1 MKKKILSLVISAS
14 LGIAGSIGS
23 VSASEGIMYGDVDG
37 NKTVDLSDLSALS
50 LVLIGE
56 NEAEEEQKKTGDM
69 NADGALDLSDLAMLK
84 RYVGGHSVRLGNDEE
99 YSSVDCVRVYYFI
112 CMSALSS
119 DEYVYGN
126 CFASG
131 QLVDS
136 FEEYTELIDKYDG
149 EIFKETGDDYFK
161 NNRYSLYTDASYDEN
176 FFEDNMLFFIFSEV
190 AYGMEIQ
197 ECDVDINS
205 EKITVTNEIHLD
217 PNAYFSEFQILYT
230 GVTVLEIPKSLY
242 TGQDFGYQGSFVYYP
257 YSSNRSRN
265 TEKPV

>member
-23 VSASEGIMYGDVDG
+23 VSAAEGIMYGDVDG

-56 NEAEEEQKKTGDM
+56 NEADEEQQKTGDL
-69 NADGALDLSDLAMLK
+69 NADGVLDLSDLAMLK
-84 RYVGGHSVRLGNDEE
+84 RYVGGCSVRLGNDEE
-99 YSSVDCVRVYYFI
+99 YSSVDCVRVYNFI
-112 CMSALSS
+112 CRRGLTS
-119 DEYVYGN
+119 DEYVYDN
-126 CFASG
+126 YFASG

-197 ECDVDINS
+197 ECDVDINN
-205 EKITVTNEIHLD
+205 EKITVTSEIHYD
-217 PNAYFSEFQILYT
+217 PLAYPSDFQISYT
-230 GVTVLEIPKSLY
+230 AVIAIEIPKSLY
-242 TGQDFGYQGSFVYYP
+242 NGQDFEYQAHSEWYG
-257 YSSNRSRN
+257 
-265 TEKPV
+265 